1 MLHARWFFFY
11 FLFQIVNPFLA
22 NVPFLT
28 PRKQWLTRGFLPFSK
43 GKEREHWPEM
53 GFNIRVIWLLCS
65 LGFFFYPERYD
76 LNVISGSII
85 LERVWFQSRQENVTG
100 KSQNERDVRFQY
112 SIIRY
117 ICFSRSR
124 LLSLS
129 MYFAYIFCLKMT
141 YSRTQR
147 QSKMYI
153 KHKTSTC
160 ILLIYVSTSQSQRTT
175 LALQ

>member
-1 MLHARWFFFY
+1 MLTIEPFDFCVLLVSFF
-11 FLFQIVNPFLA
+11 
-22 NVPFLT
+22 
-28 PRKQWLTRGFLPFSK
+28 
-43 GKEREHWPEM
+43 H
-53 GFNIRVIWLLCS
+53 
-65 LGFFFYPERYD
+65 PERYD
-76 LNVISGSII
+76 LNEISGSVI
-85 LERVWFQSRQENVTG
+85 LERVSFHSRQENVTG
-100 KSQNERDVRFQY
+100 NSQNNRDVRFQF
-112 SIIRY
+112 SIKRY

-124 LLSLS
+124 VLSLS

-160 ILLIYVSTSQSQRTT
+160 ISLIYVSTSLSQRIT

>member
-11 FLFQIVNPFLA
+11 FLFQIVNLFLA
-22 NVPFLT
+22 NFPFLT
-28 PRKQWLTRGFLPFSK
+28 PRKQWLTRCFLPFSK

-53 GFNIRVIWLLCS
+53 GFHNWVAWLS
-65 LGFFFYPERYD
+65 LVSFFHPERYE
-76 LNVISGSII
+76 LNEISGSVI
-85 LERVWFQSRQENVTG
+85 LERVSFHSRQENVTG
-100 KSQNERDVRFQY
+100 NSQNNRDVRFQF

-160 ILLIYVSTSQSQRTT
+160 ISLIYVSTSLSQRIT